1 MRWRD
6 MEDRRVGVGQAR
18 DLSTLAPPRHQ
29 LEGSSRF
36 HLSPVH
42 LESSLAN
49 SIHARANCKSPLD
62 DSSRHGP
69 GLSQTPEPAP
79 SPHRS
84 PDDQHAGPAARLA
97 LLNLDV
103 SSFSRRPRSPCVQR
117 STVCVCRF
125 CVVALSRPRVREL
138 SSPFCSPS
146 TCLCLFLPG
155 VELCPL
161 SN

>member
-1 MRWRD
+1 

-117 STVCVCRF
+117 STVYGLRLPF
-125 CVVALSRPRVREL
+125 LRRRALPPSGARAQLPFLL
-138 SSPFCSPS
+138 SVD
-146 TCLCLFLPG
+146 L
-155 VELCPL
+155 PL
-161 SN
+161 SLFARR